1 MHTTLLL
8 VRNGA
13 TEWSRERRVV
23 GRRDIGLSAEGR
35 AQAEELAARLVG
47 VEVAEVLSSPLPR
60 AFETAEL
67 VASSHKNE
75 VARDPRLTDFHAGKW
90 EGMKYAD
97 VSGSEDYRRFL
108 ASPLADAIPGGGETL
123 HAARDRMVGSIEQ
136 ALGDNELGANIIVF
150 SHAGPLRVLIAHY
163 LGMDLANYHRLRIS
177 PASVTALRFETEHGM
192 PRVLAVNCVGDVNP
206 IIR

>member
-13 TEWSRERRVV
+13 TEWSRERRVA
-23 GRRDIGLSAEGR
+23 GRRDIGLSVEGR
-35 AQAEELAARLVG
+35 AQAEELAARLKG
-47 VEVAEVLSSPLPR
+47 VDVAEVLSSPLPR

-67 VASSHKNE
+67 IATSHDNE

-97 VSGSEDYRRFL
+97 VSVSDEYKRFL
-108 ASPLADAIPGGGETL
+108 VSPLSDAIPGGETL
-123 HAARDRMVGSIEQ
+123 HAARDRMVGSIDQ
-136 ALGDNELGANIIVF
+136 ALGDNELGANIMVV

-177 PASVTALRFETEHGM
+177 PCSVTALRFETEHGV
-192 PRVLAVNCVGDVNP
+192 PRVLAINCMGDVNP